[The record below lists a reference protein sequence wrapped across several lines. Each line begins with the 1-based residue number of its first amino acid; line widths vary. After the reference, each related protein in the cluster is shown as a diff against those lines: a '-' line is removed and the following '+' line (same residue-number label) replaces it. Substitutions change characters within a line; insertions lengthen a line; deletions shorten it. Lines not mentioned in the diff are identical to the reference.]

1 MTNIIRTLEE
11 IEKEGFSQS
20 YSERRFE
27 DRTNNSAK
35 HTCTKIKDKNII
47 HFLKKKTFCNF

>member
-11 IEKEGFSQS
+11 VEKEGFSQS
-20 YSERRFE
+20 YNERRFE

-35 HTCTKIKDKNII
+35 HICTKIKDKNII
-47 HFLKKKTFCNF
+47 H